1 MQQQAYGGYGYGYP
15 QQSPAMQPQQ
25 SPAMQAQQPQQS
37 PAMQPMQAQQPMQQ
51 AYGGYG
57 YTQQTPAMQQNYAQP
72 AADSFVW

>member
-1 MQQQAYGGYGYGYP
+1 
-15 QQSPAMQPQQ
+15 
-25 SPAMQAQQPQQS
+25 
-37 PAMQPMQAQQPMQQ
+37 MQPMQAQQPMQQ